1 MSRVDKFGRSIG
13 GGNLVRGS
21 KPGPKGDGFL
31 LDGDGNYLVSNKRI
45 RQLHDPE
52 DDTDAVN
59 RRWSEAKSKQIQENY
74 KESMLLGQL
83 CMEELRDLESRS
95 VRLENRLDDL
105 GKAMAKSIAS
115 LSRDPTE
122 LQNRI
127 ENLEKKWQAASQVWV
142 QAEGPD
148 DKTYA
153 IANTNVRPRPA
164 EKK

>member
-1 MSRVDKFGRSIG
+1 MSKVDKFGRSFR

-45 RQLHDPE
+45 RQLQDPE

-59 RRWSEAKSKQIQENY
+59 RRWSEAKLNQIQENCR
-74 KESMLLGQL
+74 EAMLLGQL

-95 VRLENRLDDL
+95 IRLENRLEDL

-115 LSRDPTE
+115 LSGYPTE
-122 LQNRI
+122 LENRI
-127 ENLEKKWQAASQVWV
+127 ENLEKKWQEAAQVWV
-142 QAEGPD
+142 QAKGPD

-153 IANTNVRPRPA
+153 IANTNVRPRPR